1 MKKATI
7 AILAIAL
14 ISTGALLIFAQKGD
28 GTWRGPRG
36 GGMGPGHGLLLMA
49 DKLGVT
55 EEQKTQIKAILEDS
69 RTRVRPL
76 MESLRTN
83 HEAIRNL
90 GTDGTYN
97 EAEVARIANAQAE
110 TTKQMIVEKEKT
122 KAAIFAVLTP
132 EQRTRATELRE
143 QMMERFKGRFPGGLR
158 GPKGPGPFGEGIE
171 E

>member
-28 GTWRGPRG
+28 GMRRGPRG
-36 GGMGPGHGLLLMA
+36 GGFGPGHGLLMMA
-49 DKLGVT
+49 DKIGAT
-55 EEQKTQIKAILEDS
+55 EEQKTRIKAILEDS
-69 RTRVRPL
+69 KTRVQPL
-76 MESLRTN
+76 MEALRAN

-110 TTKQMIVEKEKT
+110 TTKQLIVEKEKT

-132 EQRTRATELRE
+132 EQRTKATELRE
-143 QMMERFKGRFPGGLR
+143 QMKERFKGRFPGGFR
-158 GPKGPGPFGEGIE
+158 GPKGPGPMGDGIDE
-171 E
+171 